1 MKKGTV
7 DLMTIRIA
15 CRIECLAYT
24 KDRKIKLSGTFCK
37 FESDIYQQ
45 FVLRNM
51 YGRKRVLFWIDRK
64 LGIAFDK
71 HQNYFVLIE

>member
-1 MKKGTV
+1 MKQNQV
-7 DLMTIRIA
+7 DITTIRLV

-24 KDRKIKLSGTFCK
+24 RNREIKLSGTFYK
-37 FESDIYQQ
+37 SESEIYQQ
-45 FVLRNM
+45 FIIRNM

-71 HQNYFVLIE
+71 YQKYFVLIE